1 MSKKDLSK
9 PRPRRPPDQREI
21 DKFVRD
27 GAGTGGNGD
36 GSARLTVDLP
46 RATHR
51 RFKAACAL
59 AGVRMNA
66 EIVALVEKRCAEILG
81 EG

>member
-9 PRPRRPPDQREI
+9 PQPRRPPAEREI
-21 DKFVRD
+21 DAFVRD

-36 GSARLTVDLP
+36 ASARLTVDLP

-59 AGVRMNA
+59 AGVKMNE
-66 EIVALVEKRCAEILG
+66 EIRALVEKRCAELG

>member
-9 PRPRRPPDQREI
+9 PRPRRPPSEREI
-21 DKFVRD
+21 DAFVRN
-27 GAGTGGNGD
+27 GAGTDANGD
-36 GSARLTVDLP
+36 GDARLTVDLP

-59 AGVRMNA
+59 AGLKMNA
-66 EIVALVEKRCAEILG
+66 EIRRLVEKRCDEILG
-81 EG
+81 G